1 MKTSL
6 ATGAGVV
13 LVLLA
18 ALWFVLLQPEN
29 QGDARQE
36 ARALYDQG
44 SEHIKLK
51 DYESALESLE
61 QAHVLNPEDTG
72 TLYALGVVYYK
83 LGNLKLAKSYFASV
97 LEINPN
103 DEQAKGLMDMM
114 AKLERQTEAARIS
127 EGEESADK

>member
-6 ATGAGVV
+6 VAGVV
-13 LVLLA
+13 VVLVGA
-18 ALWFVLLQPEN
+18 VLWFVVMQPEN
-29 QGDARQE
+29 HGDSREE
-36 ARALYDQG
+36 ARVLYDQG

-72 TLYALGVVYYK
+72 TLFALGVVYYK

-127 EGEESADK
+127 ESEESADK

>member
-1 MKTSL
+1 MKISL
-6 ATGAGVV
+6 VAGAGVV

-36 ARALYDQG
+36 AKALYDQG
-44 SEHIKLK
+44 SEHIQLK
-51 DYESALESLE
+51 DYKSALESLE

-72 TLYALGVVYYK
+72 TLFALGVVYYK

-97 LEINPN
+97 LELNPN

>member
-1 MKTSL
+1 MKISL
-6 ATGAGVV
+6 VAGAGVV

-72 TLYALGVVYYK
+72 TLFALGVVYYK

-127 EGEESADK
+127 ESEESADK

>member
-1 MKTSL
+1 MKISL
-6 ATGAGVV
+6 VAGAVVV
-13 LVLLA
+13 LVGA
-18 ALWFVLLQPEN
+18 VLWFVVMQPESH
-29 QGDARQE
+29 GDARQE
-36 ARALYDQG
+36 ARTLYDQG
-44 SEHIKLK
+44 SEHIQLK
-51 DYESALESLE
+51 DYEAALESLE
-61 QAHVLNPEDTG
+61 QAHILNPEDTG
-72 TLYALGVVYYK
+72 TLFALGVVYYK

>member
-6 ATGAGVV
+6 FAGAVVV
-13 LVLLA
+13 LVGA
-18 ALWFVLLQPEN
+18 ALWFVVMQPEN
-29 QGDARQE
+29 QGDPRQE
-36 ARALYDQG
+36 AKTLYDQG
-44 SEHIKLK
+44 SENIQLK
-51 DYESALESLE
+51 DYTSALESLE
-61 QAHVLNPEDTG
+61 QAHVLNPRDTG
-72 TLYALGVVYYK
+72 TLFALGVVYYK

-127 EGEESADK
+127 EGEESAEE

>member
-1 MKTSL
+1 LKISL
-6 ATGAGVV
+6 VAGAGVV

-36 ARALYDQG
+36 AKALYDQG
-44 SEHIKLK
+44 SEHIQLK
-51 DYESALESLE
+51 DYKSALESLE

-72 TLYALGVVYYK
+72 TLFALGVVYYK

>member
-1 MKTSL
+1 LKISL
-6 ATGAGVV
+6 VAGAGVV

-36 ARALYDQG
+36 AKALYDQG
-44 SEHIKLK
+44 SEHIQLK
-51 DYESALESLE
+51 DYKSALESLE

-72 TLYALGVVYYK
+72 TLFALGVVYYK

-97 LEINPN
+97 LELNPN

>member
-6 ATGAGVV
+6 VAGAGVV

-44 SEHIKLK
+44 SEHIQQK
-51 DYESALESLE
+51 DYTSALESLE

-72 TLYALGVVYYK
+72 TLFALGVVYYK

-127 EGEESADK
+127 ESEESADK

>member
-6 ATGAGVV
+6 AAGAVVV
-13 LVLLA
+13 LVGA
-18 ALWFVLLQPEN
+18 ALWFVVMQPEN
-29 QGDARQE
+29 QGDPREE

-44 SEHIKLK
+44 SEHIQLK
-51 DYESALESLE
+51 DYTSALESLE

-72 TLYALGVVYYK
+72 TLFALGVVYYK